1 MTMKVK
7 NIIFVCIMA
16 FFACL
21 LPLSDEV
28 FAADT
33 VVTLSCV
40 DENVKIPDMKW
51 NIYRVGERIDGQIV
65 LTGDFKRYSV
75 DLRDLSAEN
84 IRSSAAVLEG
94 YAMAFQYTP
103 VVSGVT
109 DENGD
114 VSFSTLEKGVYLASG
129 KRVTYGNYSY
139 RPSPVIIEVADS
151 SEQTVLPKFYRT
163 SVFND
168 SNVSYEVKK
177 VWIDNDDAYEMRPVD
192 VTVDLY
198 RDGEFVETVTLN
210 EENDWEYRWVSND
223 PLASWNVVERK
234 IPRKYVVSIE
244 SNSKQ
249 YLIKN
254 SYNPDIAIDWDDD
267 QITTST
273 TTTTTQTPDI
283 GGDDDSDTTTTATT
297 QTTNDKDNSTD
308 TQTTSTEIVSNNT
321 DVSSSST
328 EKSGSSGSTTSS
340 STTTT
345 VTTSVSGGGDNSGG
359 GSLPQTGQ
367 LWWPVIPLSL
377 GGVIFIFMG
386 IKLKPKKEN
395 NETI

>member
-1 MTMKVK
+1 MAMKVK

-51 NIYRVGERIDGQIV
+51 NIYRVGERIDGKIV

-163 SVFND
+163 SVFNSSD
-168 SNVSYEVKK
+168 VSYEVKK

-244 SNSKQ
+244 FNSKQ

-273 TTTTTQTPDI
+273 TTTTTQTPDV

-328 EKSGSSGSTTSS
+328 EESGSSGSTTSS

-345 VTTSVSGGGDNSGG
+345 VTTSVSGGGNNSGG

>member
-1 MTMKVK
+1 MAMKVK

-114 VSFSTLEKGVYLASG
+114 VSFRGLEKGVYLASG

-163 SVFND
+163 SVFNA

-198 RDGEFVETVTLN
+198 RDGEFVETVVLS
-210 EENDWEYRWVSND
+210 EENEWEYRWVSSD

-244 SNSKQ
+244 FNSKQ

-273 TTTTTQTPDI
+273 TTTTTQTPDV

-345 VTTSVSGGGDNSGG
+345 VTTAVSGGGDNSGG

>member
-75 DLRDLSAEN
+75 DLRDLFAEN

-198 RDGEFVETVTLN
+198 RDGEFVETVVLS
-210 EENDWEYRWVSND
+210 EENDWEYRWVSRD

-244 SNSKQ
+244 FNSKQ

-328 EKSGSSGSTTSS
+328 EESGSSGSTTSS

-345 VTTSVSGGGDNSGG
+345 VTTAVSGGGDNSGG

>member
-1 MTMKVK
+1 MAMKVK

-114 VSFSTLEKGVYLASG
+114 VSFRGLEKGVYLASG

-163 SVFND
+163 SVFNA

-198 RDGEFVETVTLN
+198 RDGEFVETVVLS
-210 EENDWEYRWVSND
+210 EENEWEYRWVSSD

-244 SNSKQ
+244 FNSKQ

-273 TTTTTQTPDI
+273 TTTTTQTPDV

-345 VTTSVSGGGDNSGG
+345 VTTAVSGGGDNSGG

-386 IKLKPKKEN
+386 IKLKSKKEN